1 MNFIFASD
9 SFKGSLSSSEI
20 SNFLEDEL
28 KKSIPSASYTS
39 FLIADGGEGT
49 LEAFLSQKGARRVEA
64 FVSDPLLR
72 PIKASYATIDK
83 TAIIVLSEASGL
95 TLLTRD
101 EQNPLLTST
110 YGTGELILH
119 ALNSGYKDIVIAI
132 GGSATND
139 GGIGCMSA
147 LGVKFLDKDGKIVHG
162 VGKNL
167 GLISKIDVSSLCP
180 LVRNATFTVMCDVEN
195 TLIGENGATYV
206 YGAQKGADKEALML
220 LESGMQNY
228 VRVIKKDL
236 NIEADKIIGGGAAGG
251 IGAALCV
258 FLGAKMTSGIDTL
271 LDLVDFDSYLKSADY
286 VISGEGRIDSQS
298 ASGKVLSGIGKRC
311 KKYGVPLICIAG
323 CTGDGY
329 EAIYDIGVKKI
340 YTLVGNGVDSDTAIN
355 EAEKIYALRAYEMF
369 SDIKIIRK
377 R

>member
-9 SFKGSLSSSEI
+9 SFKGSLSSLEI
-20 SNFLEDEL
+20 SKILEKEL
-28 KKSIPSASYTS
+28 NSVFPQASHTS

-49 LEAFLSQKGARRVEA
+49 LDAFLCQKSARRVEA

-72 PIKASYATIDK
+72 RIKSSYVVLGK
-83 TAIIVLSEASGL
+83 TAIIALSEASGL
-95 TLLTRD
+95 TLLTKE
-101 EQNPLLTST
+101 EQNPLNTST

-119 ALNSGYKDIVIAI
+119 ALKSGYRDIVVAI

-147 LGVKFLDKDGKIVHG
+147 LGVKFLDKDGKIAHG

-167 GLISKIDVSSLCP
+167 GLIDKIDISCLCP
-180 LVRNATFTVMCDVEN
+180 LVKEANFTVMCDVEN
-195 TLIGENGATYV
+195 TLLGENGATYV
-206 YGAQKGADKEALML
+206 YGPQKGACKDALLL
-220 LESGMQNY
+220 LESGMENY
-228 VRVIKKDL
+228 ASVIKKDL
-236 NIEADKIIGGGAAGG
+236 GVEADKIIGGGAAGG

-258 FLGAKMTSGIDTL
+258 FVNAKMTSGIETL
-271 LDLVDFDSYLKSADY
+271 LDLVDFDSSLKDADY

-311 KKYGVPLICIAG
+311 QKHNVPLLCIAG

-329 EAIYDIGVKKI
+329 ESVYDIGVKKI
-340 YTLVGNGVDSDTAIN
+340 YTLVGDGVDTEYAIN
-355 EAEKIYALRAYEMF
+355 KAKEVYSQKANELFLSLK
-369 SDIKIIRK
+369 
-377 R
+377 